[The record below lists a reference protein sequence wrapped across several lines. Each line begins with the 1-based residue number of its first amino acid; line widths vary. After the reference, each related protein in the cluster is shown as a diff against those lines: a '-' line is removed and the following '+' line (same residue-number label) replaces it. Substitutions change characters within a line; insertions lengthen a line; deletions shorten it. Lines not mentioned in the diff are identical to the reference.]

1 MAHAPWGGI
10 AAPLRPCAPGR
21 GSLHA
26 LLEYGFAGYPM
37 KTFTLFS
44 AATFLLL
51 LAGCSTE
58 TPPPQK
64 KAEEKPAE
72 PVTGRQALQQM
83 YIAARGWAADIQPV
97 TINSI
102 LLPEVKAEPGK
113 AAAWQAL
120 FVSASQGKA
129 RSYTYSIVES
139 EGNLHKGVF
148 AGLDQNTGLSG
159 AAKPFPMAAV
169 KVDSDQAY
177 QTALKKGAEYNKKNP
192 GKPITFLLEANKKF
206 PDVSWRV
213 IWGESVGTSS
223 FSIFVD
229 ASTGGY
235 LETIH

>member
-1 MAHAPWGGI
+1 
-10 AAPLRPCAPGR
+10 
-21 GSLHA
+21 
-26 LLEYGFAGYPM
+26 M
-37 KTFTLFS
+37 KTLTRFS
-44 AATFLLL
+44 AAALLLL

-58 TPPPQK
+58 PAAPPK
-64 KAEEKPAE
+64 KAEVKPAA

-83 YIAARGWAADIQPV
+83 YIAARGWAADIQIVRV
-97 TINSI
+97 TSI

-113 AAAWQAL
+113 AGAWQAL

-129 RSYTYSIVES
+129 RGYTYSVVES

-148 AGLDQNTGLSG
+148 AGLDQSWSG
-159 AAKPFPMAAV
+159 SSGTTKPFLMAAI

-177 QTALKKGAEYNKKNP
+177 QTALKKGAEYDKKNP
-192 GKPITFLLEANKKF
+192 GKPINLLLEANKKF
-206 PDVSWRV
+206 PDASWRV

>member
-1 MAHAPWGGI
+1 
-10 AAPLRPCAPGR
+10 
-21 GSLHA
+21 
-26 LLEYGFAGYPM
+26 M

-44 AATFLLL
+44 AAALLLL

-58 TPPPQK
+58 TPAPQK

-83 YIAARGWAADIQPV
+83 YIAARGWAADIQIV
-97 TINSI
+97 RLTSI

-120 FVSASQGKA
+120 FLSASQNKA
-129 RSYTYSIVES
+129 RSWTYSVVES

-148 AGLDQNTGLSG
+148 AGFDQSWSSSG
-159 AAKPFPMAAV
+159 EAKPFPMAAI
-169 KVDSDQAY
+169 KFDSDQAY
-177 QTALKKGAEYNKKNP
+177 QTALKKGAEYDKKNP
-192 GKPITFLLEANKKF
+192 GKPIIFLLEDNKQF
-206 PDVSWRV
+206 PDASWRV
-213 IWGESVGTSS
+213 IWGESVGTSN

-229 ASTGGY
+229 ASTGGF